1 MVDASQVIT
10 FKLDIHLKTMENN
23 HQELKSM
30 QNQLVQNQNQML
42 NKIVIENRFKK
53 KMNMNLHSVHIVND
67 NGCCYQIQLH
77 QQLITDRKIVDMI
90 GSSFKIIVE
99 LLSI

>member
-1 MVDASQVIT
+1 
-10 FKLDIHLKTMENN
+10 MENN

-53 KMNMNLHSVHIVND
+53 KVNRNSDGVHIANA
-67 NGCCYQIQLH
+67 NGCYYQIQLH
-77 QQLITDRKIVDMI
+77 QEQLKNYRHDGAWAQV
-90 GSSFKIIVE
+90 FKS
-99 LLSI
+99 LLSYS